1 MVMGELDI
9 GTMTVTL
16 LHKEGI
22 VGVMVQDV
30 ELGLNGSLG
39 SWSRKTIRY

>member
-1 MVMGELDI
+1 MGELDI
-9 GTMTVTL
+9 GTMTATL

-30 ELGLNGSLG
+30 ELGLKISTTL
-39 SWSRKTIRY
+39 TC